1 MICVLSDGDL
11 MHHLSTLIS
20 FGLGFVSG
28 ETGVAVDGFASPPT
42 AAGLAM
48 VARQVLCFT
57 VVYPQFLL

>member
-11 MHHLSTLIS
+11 MHHLSTLIG